1 MISHAFGM
9 GGRLLVNFELI
20 SNQNMVETPNL
31 HRYVT
36 AVVYSQDNEFWFRPH
51 TSFP

>member
-20 SNQNMVETPNL
+20 SDQNMVETPNL
-31 HRYVT
+31 H
-36 AVVYSQDNEFWFRPH
+36 H
-51 TSFP
+51 